1 MQTTT
6 VNELTRVYL
15 NATAGLPISG
25 LVVMNNG
32 VTLLNPN
39 VTLQEPYPGV
49 YVVSYTPAVTGLTAI
64 IFDAKVVATLEVVT
78 KNIFSFLRNIEDE
91 CLGSWA
97 WDKQL
102 GKLQMIRQDGTSLA
116 NFDITETLVLA
127 SRERTS

>member
-1 MQTTT
+1 MQTIT
-6 VNELTRVYL
+6 VNELTRVYF
-15 NATAGLPISG
+15 NATPGLPISG
-25 LVVMNNG
+25 LVLINDGITIV
-32 VTLLNPN
+32 NPI
-39 VTLQEPYPGV
+39 VVLQEPYPGV
-49 YVVSYTPAVTGLTAI
+49 YVVSYTPSVTGLTAI
-64 IFDAKVVATLEVVT
+64 IFDSKVVATLEVVT
-78 KNIFSFLRNIEDE
+78 KNIFSFLKNIEDE